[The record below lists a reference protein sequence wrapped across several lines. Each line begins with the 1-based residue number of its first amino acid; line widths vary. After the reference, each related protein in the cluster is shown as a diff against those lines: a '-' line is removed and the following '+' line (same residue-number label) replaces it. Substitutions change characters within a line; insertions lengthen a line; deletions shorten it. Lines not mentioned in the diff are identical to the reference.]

1 MTTPDERASWATG
14 RLLSTAA
21 RLVEQ
26 SWNNR
31 LRDSRVSHAGVI
43 VLSLLAGGPATQRE
57 LAGSQHMTEQTA
69 GRTIAHLES
78 TGHLRRTADPADR
91 RRRVVEI
98 TDGGR
103 ALLAEMY
110 TMSESFT
117 DEVIAASGG
126 DVDGFRHT
134 LIGLIQSFEPSAPRR
149 ETAG

>member
-78 TGHLRRTADPADR
+78 TGHLRRTADPRDR

-110 TMSESFT
+110 TVSESVT
-117 DEVIAASGG
+117 DEVIAATGG
-126 DVDGFRHT
+126 DVAGFRST
-134 LIGLIQSFEPSAPRR
+134 LIGLIRSFEPAAARR
-149 ETAG
+149 ETAD

>member
-1 MTTPDERASWATG
+1 MTTPDDRESWATG

-31 LRDSRVSHAGVI
+31 LRESRVSHAGVI
-43 VLSLLAGGPATQRE
+43 VLSLLAEGPATQRE

-98 TDGGR
+98 TEDGR
-103 ALLAEMY
+103 ALLARMY
-110 TMSESFT
+110 TMSEGFP
-117 DEVIAASGG
+117 DEVIADGGG
-126 DVDGFRHT
+126 DVAAFRGT
-134 LIGLIQSFEPSAPRR
+134 LIDLIRFFEPVAARR
-149 ETAG
+149 DTGD

>member
-1 MTTPDERASWATG
+1 MTTPDDRASWATG

-31 LRDSRVSHAGVI
+31 LRESRVSHAGVI
-43 VLSLLAGGPATQRE
+43 VLSLLAEGPATQRE

-69 GRTIAHLES
+69 GRTIAHLEA

-98 TDGGR
+98 TGDGR

-110 TMSESFT
+110 TMSEGFT
-117 DEVIAASGG
+117 DEVITRAGG
-126 DVDGFRHT
+126 DLTAFREVLQH
-134 LIGLIQSFEPSAPRR
+134 LIRTYEAPDPTR
-149 ETAG
+149 TVPN

>member
-14 RLLSTAA
+14 RMLSTAA

-43 VLSLLAGGPATQRE
+43 VLSLLARGPATQRE

-69 GRTIAHLES
+69 GRTIAHLEA

-98 TDGGR
+98 TPDGQ
-103 ALLAEMY
+103 ALLAQMY

-117 DEVIAASGG
+117 DEVIAAGGG
-126 DVDGFRHT
+126 DVAAFRSV
-134 LIGLIQSFEPSAPRR
+134 LQGLIATYENSPAPD
-149 ETAG
+149 A

>member
-1 MTTPDERASWATG
+1 MTTPDERATWATG

-31 LRDSRVSHAGVI
+31 LRDTRVSHAGII
-43 VLSLLAGGPATQRE
+43 VLSLLAQGPATQRQ
-57 LAGSQHMTEQTA
+57 LAGSQRLTEQTA

-103 ALLAEMY
+103 ALLAEMS

-126 DVDGFRHT
+126 DVDGFRST
-134 LIGLIQSFEPSAPRR
+134 LIGLIQSFEPSTARR
-149 ETAG
+149 DAVD

>member
-69 GRTIAHLES
+69 GRTIAHLEA
-78 TGHLRRTADPADR
+78 TGHLRRTADPRDR

-110 TMSESFT
+110 TASESAT
-117 DEVIAASGG
+117 DEVIAADGG
-126 DVDGFRHT
+126 DVAAFRAVLQR
-134 LIGLIQSFEPSAPRR
+134 LIATYETSSPTAP
-149 ETAG
+149 

>member
-43 VLSLLAGGPATQRE
+43 VLSLLARGPATQRE

-69 GRTIAHLES
+69 GRTIAHLEA
-78 TGHLRRTADPADR
+78 TGHLRRTADPTDR

-98 TDGGR
+98 TPDGQ
-103 ALLAEMY
+103 ALLAQMY

-117 DEVIAASGG
+117 DEVIETAGG
-126 DVDGFRHT
+126 DVAAFR
-134 LIGLIQSFEPSAPRR
+134 LALQGLIATYENPP
-149 ETAG
+149 TPGP

>member
-31 LRDSRVSHAGVI
+31 LRESRVSHAGVI

-57 LAGSQHMTEQTA
+57 LAGSQHLTEQTA

-78 TGHLRRTADPADR
+78 TGHLRRTADPTDR

-98 TDGGR
+98 TDGGL

-110 TMSESFT
+110 TASESFT
-117 DEVIAASGG
+117 DEVIAVGGG
-126 DVDGFRHT
+126 DVRSFRAVLQQ
-134 LIGLIQSFEPSAPRR
+134 LIATYEAPSTPTGA
-149 ETAG
+149 